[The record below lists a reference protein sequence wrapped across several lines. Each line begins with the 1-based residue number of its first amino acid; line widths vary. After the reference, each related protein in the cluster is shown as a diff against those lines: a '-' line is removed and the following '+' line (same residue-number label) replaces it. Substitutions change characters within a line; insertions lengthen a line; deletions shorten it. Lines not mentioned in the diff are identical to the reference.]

1 MVHKNLLTGDD
12 LSVSGA
18 RNYKNKTGDKS
29 LNEEVFPNPGELI
42 SYVSFLKSHWVTKI
56 QVYGFGSEVIINA
69 ASQCRPVSDL
79 LPVRVQFPL

>member
-1 MVHKNLLTGDD
+1 MI

-18 RNYKNKTGDKS
+18 RNYKTKTGKNF
-29 LNEEVFPNPGELI
+29 NEELFPNPGELI

-79 LPVRVQFPL
+79 LPVRVRFPL